1 MYHKFLKNF
10 TDFIFINDSPAPADV
25 IFIPGNGYP
34 QMAERAAALWKQG
47 FAPLLLPSGKY
58 SVLQGKF
65 KGVQDKEELYAGD
78 YDTEWEFLRQVLI
91 KNGVPESAIL
101 REEQA
106 TYTYENAIYSRQVLD
121 QLGTTVKKGIICCQE
136 YHARRCLMYYQLL
149 FPEAE
154 LLVCP
159 ADTGT
164 NRENWMETGEGI
176 DLVLNEIERC
186 GGQFHKILRDL

>member
-34 QMAERAAALWKQG
+34 QMAERAADLWKQG
-47 FAPLLLPSGKY
+47 FAPLLLPSGKC

-164 NRENWMETGEGI
+164 NQENWMETGEGI

>member
-1 MYHKFLKNF
+1 
-10 TDFIFINDSPAPADV
+10 
-25 IFIPGNGYP
+25 
-34 QMAERAAALWKQG
+34 
-47 FAPLLLPSGKY
+47 
-58 SVLQGKF
+58 
-65 KGVQDKEELYAGD
+65 
-78 YDTEWEFLRQVLI
+78 
-91 KNGVPESAIL
+91 
-101 REEQA
+101 
-106 TYTYENAIYSRQVLD
+106 
-121 QLGTTVKKGIICCQE
+121 
-136 YHARRCLMYYQLL
+136 MYYQLL